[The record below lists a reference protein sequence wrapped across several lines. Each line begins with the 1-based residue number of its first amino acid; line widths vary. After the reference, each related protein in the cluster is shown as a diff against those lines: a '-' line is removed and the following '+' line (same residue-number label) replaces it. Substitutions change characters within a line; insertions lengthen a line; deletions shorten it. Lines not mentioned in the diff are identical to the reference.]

1 MDGNDA
7 LYANDTSYM
16 ADGNDSLAAP
26 DGNDTLGALAV
37 DDILL
42 APDDD
47 VLGPRA

>member
-1 MDGNDA
+1 MDGNDT
-7 LYANDTSYM
+7 LYANDTLCM

-26 DGNDTLGALAV
+26 DGNDGLV
-37 DDILL
+37 